1 MPVNNRTGVA
11 VLLGVTQT
19 ISWGSSFYLPG
30 VLAVPM
36 ARDLGVDT
44 STIYAALSF
53 ALMISALLGPYAGR
67 SIDRWG
73 GRPVLCATNLA
84 FAAGLALL
92 GMAQGPISL
101 FTAWAILGVAMGSG
115 LYEAAFAT
123 VVRYYGRDARG
134 SITGITLIA
143 GFASTVGWPLS
154 MLMESHFGWRGA
166 CYGWVALQL
175 LLNLPL
181 HWLLPA
187 AKPAAHATATASP
200 ASGTGTASGS
210 SSGSPLQGR
219 RQAFVLLAAM
229 FMLTLFIGTAASSH
243 MPQVLQA
250 SGLSLAAAAAAGAL
264 MGPSQV
270 GARIIEMSL
279 LRRLHPM
286 FPARL
291 ATALIVIAVV
301 LILTLG
307 APAASFFTIVFGAG
321 NGLLTI
327 ARGVLPLAIFGAQG
341 YGALQGM
348 LMVPARI
355 AQGLAPWLFGI
366 MLDHWGVQSLWLLGV
381 LSLVSLGTLLALRA
395 DAPAAVPA
403 RA

>member
-1 MPVNNRTGVA
+1 MPIENRKGVA
-11 VLLGVTQT
+11 VLLGITQT
-19 ISWGSSFYLPG
+19 ISWASSFYLPG
-30 VLAVPM
+30 VLAAPM
-36 ARDLGVDT
+36 ARDLGVET

-53 ALMISALLGPYAGR
+53 SLMISALLGPYAGR
-67 SIDRWG
+67 AIDRWG

-92 GMAQGPISL
+92 GVAQGPIGL
-101 FTAWAILGVAMGSG
+101 FAAWAILGVAMGSG

-123 VVRYYGRDARG
+123 VVRYDGREARG
-134 SITGITLIA
+134 SITGITLLA

-154 MLMESHFGWRGA
+154 MLMESHLGWRGA

-181 HWLLPA
+181 NWLLPVA
-187 AKPAAHATATASP
+187 RPLVPAAVAASSAP
-200 ASGTGTASGS
+200 GTPSG
-210 SSGSPLQGR
+210 PPWQGR
-219 RQAFVLLAAM
+219 RQAFALLALM

-243 MPQVLQA
+243 MPQVLQT

-279 LRRLHPM
+279 LRRMHPM

-291 ATALIVIAVV
+291 ATALIMIAVV
-301 LILTLG
+301 LILAVG
-307 APAASFFTIVFGAG
+307 APMASLFTIVFGAG

-341 YGALQGM
+341 YGALQGV
-348 LMVPARI
+348 LMIPARI

-366 MLDHWGVQSLWLLGV
+366 LLDRWGVQSLWLLGV

-395 DAPAAVPA
+395 DAPAPA
-403 RA
+403 QA